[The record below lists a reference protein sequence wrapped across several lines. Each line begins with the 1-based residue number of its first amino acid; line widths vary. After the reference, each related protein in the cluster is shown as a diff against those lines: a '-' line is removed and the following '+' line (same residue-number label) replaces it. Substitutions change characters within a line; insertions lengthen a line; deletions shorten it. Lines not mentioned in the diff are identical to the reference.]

1 MQICNNVLIFF
12 TPLLFSCKYLSYDKY
27 LQENNKHWFGKI
39 QGQPPSTMP
48 GTVETGDLECRG

>member
-27 LQENNKHWFGKI
+27 LQENNKYDSVKFEF
-39 QGQPPSTMP
+39 S
-48 GTVETGDLECRG
+48 